1 MNKVEINKI
10 LSQLGNRSI
19 DDWVDSN
26 IDLILEDLLPEFTEW
41 EGWIGRGLVKRT
53 RFGTYADK
61 GGYFAFP
68 LSNHVRFECMF
79 GLTESEALET
89 LKLTLTS

>member
-41 EGWIGRGLVKRT
+41 TGWIGRGLVKRT
-53 RFGTYADK
+53 RFATYADK

-79 GLTESEALET
+79 GSTELEALET
-89 LKLTLTS
+89 LKSTLTN